1 VIRYQLSADSCEL
14 ELIGN
19 MPLYEYE
26 CESCGARFEVI
37 QKFSDHSV
45 ETCRTCGGKVR
56 RLLSA
61 PAIQFKGTGWYITD
75 YARKGAGGE
84 EKERAKEKEK
94 DKDKAGAASTE
105 SSASS
110 SAAPSTPASG
120 SDAKSASSASPTP
133 AAASPSATSSS
144 DKK

>member
-1 VIRYQLSADSCEL
+1 
-14 ELIGN
+14 

-26 CESCGARFEVI
+26 CESCGGTFEVI

-75 YARKGAGGE
+75 YARKGQGG
-84 EKERAKEKEK
+84 AEKEK
-94 DKDKAGAASTE
+94 AGATSTE
-105 SSASS
+105 TNASS
-110 SAAPSTPASG
+110 TAASSTPSTS
-120 SDAKSASSASPTP
+120 SDAKGGSSSSSTVSSSP
-133 AAASPSATSSS
+133 PSTTSSS

>member
-1 VIRYQLSADSCEL
+1 
-14 ELIGN
+14 

-26 CESCGARFEVI
+26 CESCGGTFEVI

-45 ETCRTCGGKVR
+45 DTCKTCGGKVR

-75 YARKGAGGE
+75 YARKGAGG
-84 EKERAKEKEK
+84 AEKEK
-94 DKDKAGAASTE
+94 AAADKDKAGAATTE
-105 SSASS
+105 SGASS

-120 SDAKSASSASPTP
+120 SDAKSASSAPATP
-133 AAASPSATSSS
+133 AASSPSTTSTS

>member
-1 VIRYQLSADSCEL
+1 
-14 ELIGN
+14 

-26 CESCGARFEVI
+26 CESCGVRFEVI

-75 YARKGAGGE
+75 YARKGQSGAD
-84 EKERAKEKEK
+84 KEKAGSSTSESSTSS
-94 DKDKAGAASTE
+94 GAAS
-105 SSASS
+105 
-110 SAAPSTPASG
+110 STPASG
-120 SDAKSASSASPTP
+120 GDSKGANGSTSTP
-133 AAASPSATSSS
+133 AASTPSTTSSG

>member
-1 VIRYQLSADSCEL
+1 
-14 ELIGN
+14 

-45 ETCRTCGGKVR
+45 ETCRTCGAKVR

-75 YARKGAGGE
+75 YARKGESGA
-84 EKERAKEKEK
+84 EKEK
-94 DKDKAGAASTE
+94 AAADKEKAGAASTE
-105 SSASS
+105 SGAASG
-110 SAAPSTPASG
+110 AASSTPASG

-133 AAASPSATSSS
+133 AASSPSTTSSS

>member
-1 VIRYQLSADSCEL
+1 
-14 ELIGN
+14 

-26 CESCGARFEVI
+26 CESCGGTFEVI

-45 ETCRTCGGKVR
+45 DTCRTCGGKVR

-75 YARKGAGGE
+75 YARKGEGG
-84 EKERAKEKEK
+84 AEKEK
-94 DKDKAGAASTE
+94 AAADKEKGGAASPE
-105 SSASS
+105 SGASS
-110 SAAPSTPASG
+110 SAAQTAPASG
-120 SDAKSASSASPTP
+120 SDAKSASGASPTP
-133 AAASPSATSSS
+133 AAPAPSTPSPT